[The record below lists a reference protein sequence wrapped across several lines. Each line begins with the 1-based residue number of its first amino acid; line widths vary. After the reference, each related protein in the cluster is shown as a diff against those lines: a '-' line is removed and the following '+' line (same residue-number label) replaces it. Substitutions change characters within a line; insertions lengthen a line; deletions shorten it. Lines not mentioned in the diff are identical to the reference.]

1 MVKFTEVYQK
11 QNSNEYGLRDISINP
26 QHVVALREDTITTNA
41 LNENRLPSG
50 LSKNVGFTRIFLN
63 SGQFSLNI
71 VVAGSPEMVEQK
83 MVTSKKLLK
92 G

>member
-11 QNSNEYGLRDISINP
+11 QGSSDYSLRDITINP
-26 QHVVALREDTITTNA
+26 QHVVAFREDPITTNA
-41 LNENRLPSG
+41 LNENRLPTG
-50 LSKNVGFTRIFLN
+50 LSKSVGFTRIFLN
-63 SGQFSLNI
+63 SGQFSLNV

-83 MVTSKKLLK
+83 FTTSKKLLK

>member
-1 MVKFTEVYQK
+1 MVKFTEIYQK
-11 QNSNEYGLRDISINP
+11 QNSNEYSFRDITINP
-26 QHVVALREDTITTNA
+26 QHVVAFREDPGLTNA

-50 LSKNVGFTRIFLN
+50 ISKNIGFTRIYLN

-71 VVAGSPEMVEQK
+71 VVAGSPEIVEQK
-83 MVTSKKLLK
+83 ITTSKKLLK